1 MNWNTNNFKLTNHF
15 NTIINSYSLCLF
27 SLFWLIF
34 AILILFSFNFYLQ
47 AFYKLKYILSLV
59 LWKVVN
65 LNRFSSSSFILSGI
79 IPTRTN
85 CIEILYFNVL
95 TTVGIAIFKFVVST
109 IYHCNLCSLICFD
122 TFKFNA

>member
-15 NTIINSYSLCLF
+15 NTIINSYFLCIF

-65 LNRFSSSSFILSGI
+65 LNRFSSSSFILFGI

-85 CIEILYFNVL
+85 CIEILCFNVL
-95 TTVGIAIFKFVVST
+95 TTVGIAILKFVVST

-122 TFKFNA
+122 TFKFNT